1 MIMIGKHPVN
11 KEVDKMKKENENEM
25 LLLMK
30 ELVEKVKALEGAVY
44 NKENMLM
51 KSGFVVVNSPTPSIE
66 SNSGLPDGDT
76 IAKMDWKEIG
86 SMIQRIEGGY

>member
-1 MIMIGKHPVN
+1 MIEKHPAN
-11 KEVDKMKKENENEM
+11 KEEDKMTEENENEM

-30 ELVEKVKALEGAVY
+30 ELVEKVKQLERTVY
-44 NKENMLM
+44 NKDNMLM
-51 KSGFVVVNSPTPSIE
+51 KAGLVVVNSPTPISE
-66 SNSGLPDGDT
+66 GGSGMPDGDM